1 MKTMTEQVTIRKTEK
16 GKFALQH
23 STVTALIVGGF
34 IIGSEILESLI
45 PASGTVLSLFVA
57 TAILVMLRPMQRL
70 ALRMADRLLHSV
82 QSTPAY
88 PEIPKLEVYR
98 AALEEVLQDGI
109 VTDKERRILGRLVD
123 NLGISPRNALAL
135 ENELKQ

>member
-1 MKTMTEQVTIRKTEK
+1 MTEQVTIRETEK
-16 GKFALQH
+16 GKFTLQH

-34 IIGSEILESLI
+34 IIGSEVLESLI

-57 TAILVMLRPMQRL
+57 IAILVMLRPMQRL

-109 VTDKERRILGRLVD
+109 VTDKERRILGRLLD
-123 NLGISPRNALAL
+123 DLGISPRNALAL

>member
-1 MKTMTEQVTIRKTEK
+1 MKTMTEQVTIRETEK
-16 GKFALQH
+16 GKFTLQH

-34 IIGSEILESLI
+34 IIGSEVLESLI

-57 TAILVMLRPMQRL
+57 IAILVMLRPMQRL

-109 VTDKERRILGRLVD
+109 VTDKERRILGRLLD
-123 NLGISPRNALAL
+123 DLGISPRNALAL

>member
-1 MKTMTEQVTIRKTEK
+1 MTEQVTIRETEK
-16 GKFALQH
+16 GKFALPH

-34 IIGSEILESLI
+34 IVGSEVLESLI
-45 PASGTVLSLFVA
+45 PASGTVVSLFVA
-57 TAILVMLRPMQRL
+57 IAILVMLRPIQRL
-70 ALRMADRLLHSV
+70 ALRMVDRLMHSV

-88 PEIPKLEVYR
+88 LEIPKLEVYR

-109 VTDKERRILGRLVD
+109 VTDKERRILGRLLD
-123 NLGISPRNALAL
+123 DLGISTRNALAL

>member
-1 MKTMTEQVTIRKTEK
+1 MTEQVTIRETEK

-34 IIGSEILESLI
+34 IIGSEVLESLI

-57 TAILVMLRPMQRL
+57 IAILVMLRPMQRL

-88 PEIPKLEVYR
+88 PEIPRLEVYR
-98 AALEEVLQDGI
+98 
-109 VTDKERRILGRLVD
+109 RRFG
-123 NLGISPRNALAL
+123 GSSPRRNRNGQGKKNL
-135 ENELKQ
+135 ESLTRRFRDFSAKRACPGK